1 MVVLAGL
8 GVEEMLVLYDRH
20 ARGLVGFFAR
30 RTGDAELA
38 LDVLGDTFVAA
49 FAARASCRASD
60 DAGRAAWLYRIAG
73 NELADYFR
81 RGVRERRAISRLGHA
96 RALTDDE
103 YDRIEQLAESSEL
116 RGAVGE
122 ALAGLSDEQA
132 DAIRLR
138 VLEEQSYVEVAESLG
153 VSEQAARARVS
164 RGLQVLRRAIE
175 PSRKGPS

>member
-81 RGVRERRAISRLGHA
+81 REHSRMTSTTA
-96 RALTDDE
+96 
-103 YDRIEQLAESSEL
+103 SS
-116 RGAVGE
+116 
-122 ALAGLSDEQA
+122 SSPSQA
-132 DAIRLR
+132 
-138 VLEEQSYVEVAESLG
+138 SYVEPSARLWLG
-153 VSEQAARARVS
+153 
-164 RGLQVLRRAIE
+164 
-175 PSRKGPS
+175 

>member
-81 RGVRERRAISRLGHA
+81 RGVRERRAIS
-96 RALTDDE
+96 
-103 YDRIEQLAESSEL
+103 S
-116 RGAVGE
+116 
-122 ALAGLSDEQA
+122 QA
-132 DAIRLR
+132 
-138 VLEEQSYVEVAESLG
+138 SYVEPSARPWLG
-153 VSEQAARARVS
+153 
-164 RGLQVLRRAIE
+164 
-175 PSRKGPS
+175 